1 MQHHPARAD
10 LISPLRA
17 RLAPLPTQVFTHSSQ
32 PPNPWAGYRRCLKG
46 IPRDCT
52 HLLIVQ
58 DDTAPVPNFVPALH
72 KIAAQHPETPVCL
85 FLASNPRGAMAR
97 ARRAMSRNQRYVALY
112 PSPFVPI
119 VAVLWPRQK
128 AKDFLA
134 WTESGVPLPGHPTPR
149 ADDSVLAAWSKR
161 TREPFIVACPSIVEH
176 LDVPSV
182 KGVRNAA
189 SAWKA
194 AFLAEDAAEYEW

>member
-1 MQHHPARAD
+1 
-10 LISPLRA
+10 LE
-17 RLAPLPTQVFTHSSQ
+17 PLPVEVFTHSST
-32 PPNPWAGYRRCLKG
+32 PPNPWAGYRLCLQR
-46 IPRDCT
+46 IPDCS

-72 KIAAQHPETPVCL
+72 KIAERNVDTPVCL

-97 ARRAMSRNQRYVALY
+97 ARRAMSRDQRYVALY

-119 VAVLWPRQK
+119 VAVLWPREK
-128 AKDFLA
+128 AIQFLE
-134 WTESGVPLPGHPTPR
+134 WTESGVTLPGHPTPR
-149 ADDSVLAAWSKR
+149 ADDSVLAAWSKKN
-161 TREPFIVACPSIVEH
+161 REPFIVACPSLVEH

-194 AFLAEDAAEYEW
+194 VFLAEDADQYEW